1 MKKIFY
7 LLIAT
12 AMFAGCEYLDKEPDD
27 MKTDKMVW
35 SNRAEVVKY
44 LTNCYASLPMD
55 RLHQD
60 DPWLGCADECDIP
73 WSVYPTYNINL
84 GVWEPSTSFYVK
96 WNTFYRTIRAT
107 FVSKQRG

>member
-60 DPWLGCADECDIP
+60 DPWLGCVVRIPDLQHQPRCLGAFDIFLCQMEHLLPDHPCD
-73 WSVYPTYNINL
+73 VR
-84 GVWEPSTSFYVK
+84 F
-96 WNTFYRTIRAT
+96 R
-107 FVSKQRG
+107 KQRG